1 MKKYVSIVLFVVSIL
16 ALAALFS
23 AYAEM
28 TVEEPNIEV
37 TYKVWY
43 DEDHYEYPYGTKNP
57 EAPRFHTPLGM
68 TVTFTNT
75 GGDKSFIQMYDG
87 IHPVIR
93 LFADDGT
100 VYESWHLEGIPGHG
114 DTTDLEDFFK
124 KGQTRETTFFFTA
137 DVPDGDYEME
147 VFFLHERYSVPVT
160 ILTER

>member
-1 MKKYVSIVLFVVSIL
+1 MKKYVSIVLLVVAIL

-57 EAPRFHTPLGM
+57 EAPRYHTPLCM

-75 GGDKSFIQMYDG
+75 GGDKPYREMDYG
-87 IHPVIR
+87 IHPIIR
-93 LFADDGT
+93 LIADDGT
-100 VYESWHLEGIPGHG
+100 VYESWNLGYFGY
-114 DTTDLEDFFK
+114 DTDATETIVFFQ
-124 KGQTRETTFFFTA
+124 KGRTLGRTYFFTD
-137 DVPDGDYEME
+137 DVPDGDYEMRVSFLQE
-147 VFFLHERYSVPVT
+147 VYSVPVT
-160 ILTER
+160 IRTER